1 MSLFSTVVCPPPS
14 SALSPVSRFVL
25 SPLGLH
31 DSSSQHSQLH
41 QTLCYPANVYH
52 SEILQPYVYPVVEK
66 LQDRAQAH
74 PIYVKGL
81 EPAYRIGSSAG
92 QRAWDG
98 PVKPVVERIQ
108 RGARRVYLTFVE
120 PHLPYIKTKARAL
133 TAPYTSRLA
142 SYHETYL
149 SPHISTAGK
158 YSQIAGK
165 RSVESYNYVKA
176 HPLTGTA
183 AKYANKG
190 FQVGKAR
197 TQQAYRLAKPHAVR
211 AGKEAERITREILG
225 PRVIAGLEWS
235 GVQIGKGWVV
245 VKQ

>member
-1 MSLFSTVVCPPPS
+1 M
-14 SALSPVSRFVL
+14 SPVSRFVL

-52 SEILQPYVYPVVEK
+52 SEVLQPYVYPVINK

-81 EPAYRIGSSAG
+81 EPAYRMGSTAG
-92 QRAWDG
+92 QRAWEG
-98 PVKPVVERIQ
+98 PIKPVVERIQ

-120 PHLPYIKTKARAL
+120 PHIPYIRNKFTAI

-142 SYHETYL
+142 TYHNAYV
-149 SPHISTAGK
+149 SPHLNTAGQ
-158 YSQIAGK
+158 YAQTAGK
-165 RSVESYNYVKA
+165 RSVDSYNYVKA

-183 AKYANKG
+183 GKYANRA
-190 FQVGKAR
+190 FQIGKAR
-197 TQQAYRLAKPHAVR
+197 TQQVYAWSKPHAIR
-211 AGKEAERITREILG
+211 AGNEAARIAREILG
-225 PRVIAGLEWS
+225 PRVIASLKWS
-235 GVQIGKGWVV
+235 GVQVEKGWAV